1 MATIEDI
8 ATLRRITNE
17 PGIEFYTDE
26 SLGLYLDDLLSM
38 DSAASV
44 IWQEKAAR
52 ASNLVNV
59 SESGS
64 SRSNQQIYA
73 NALDQAKFYA
83 GRVTTEV
90 VADADVAPFTTPI
103 ERQ

>member
-1 MATIEDI
+1 MASAEDI

-17 PGIEFYTDE
+17 PGNDQYTDE
-26 SLGLYLDDLLSM
+26 ALSAYLDAEGSVD
-38 DSAASV
+38 AAAAV
-44 IWQEKAAR
+44 IWEEKAAR

-64 SRSNQQIYA
+64 SRSLNQIYS
-73 NALDQAKFYA
+73 NALEMAKFYS
-83 GRVTTEV
+83 GRANDTVESST
-90 VADADVAPFTTPI
+90 APFTTPI

>member
-1 MATIEDI
+1 MATVEDI

-17 PGIEFYTDE
+17 PGTDTYTDE
-26 SLGLYLDDLLSM
+26 ALSAYLD
-38 DSAASV
+38 AAGSVDAAAAV
-44 IWQEKAAR
+44 IWEEKAAR

-64 SRSNQQIYA
+64 SRSLNQIYQ

-83 GRVTTEV
+83 GRVTTVETAGAV
-90 VADADVAPFTTPI
+90 PSVTPI